1 MPQISVTTTIT
12 TLFDVPEGVS
22 IDRIRQL
29 GLPVISDN
37 EEATEEVFRLQQ
49 RAISETFYGAEE
61 PRAASVEHEISE
73 FSA

>member
-29 GLPVISDN
+29 GLPVVSDN

-49 RAISETFYGAEE
+49 RAISETLYGAEE
-61 PRAASVEHEISE
+61 SRLTSVEHAISE
-73 FSA
+73 LSA